1 MKPATISEL
10 KRALAPLPREELLDA
25 CLRLAKFK
33 VDNKALLTY
42 LLLKSSDETGYI
54 DEVCAEIDEQL
65 PANKIIHKK
74 TLRKII
80 RTMEK
85 CIRFSG
91 DKETELH
98 IRIHLC
104 RQVIDRD
111 LQWGRCRVSENMYFA
126 QLKKIEKALEK
137 LHPDLQYDYRQQ
149 MDGLTPIQ

>member
-1 MKPATISEL
+1 MKPASISEL
-10 KRALAPLPREELLDA
+10 KRALAPLPREDLLGA

-42 LLLKSSDETGYI
+42 LLLQSGDEAGYI

-65 PANKIIHKK
+65 PANRLIHKK

-80 RTMEK
+80 RTMDK

-91 DKETELH
+91 DKETELQ
-98 IRIHLC
+98 IRIHFC

-111 LQWGRCRVSENMYFA
+111 LHWGRCRVSENMYFG

-137 LHPDLQYDYRQQ
+137 LHPDLQYDFRQQ
-149 MDGLTPIQ
+149 MQGLDRA

>member
-10 KRALAPLPREELLDA
+10 KRALEPLRREELLDA

-42 LLLKSSDETGYI
+42 LLLKSGDEAAYV

-65 PANKIIHKK
+65 PTNRIFHKK

-80 RTMEK
+80 RTIDK

-91 DKETELH
+91 EKETELQ

-111 LQWGRCRVSENMYFA
+111 LHWGQCRVSENMYLG
-126 QLKKIEKALEK
+126 QLKKIEKVLEK
-137 LHPDLQYDYRQQ
+137 LHPDLQYDFRQQ
-149 MDGLTPIQ
+149 MHGLDRV

>member
-1 MKPATISEL
+1 MKPATIREL

-42 LLLKSSDETGYI
+42 LLLKSGDEAGYV

-65 PANKIIHKK
+65 PVNKIIHKK

-111 LQWGRCRVSENMYFA
+111 LQWGRCRVSENMYSS

-137 LHPDLQYDYRQQ
+137 LHPDLQYDYRQLMQ
-149 MDGLTPIQ
+149 GLTPVE

>member
-10 KRALAPLPREELLDA
+10 RRVLAPLPREELLDA

-42 LLLKSSDETGYI
+42 LLLKSGDEAAYV
-54 DEVCAEIDEQL
+54 DEVCAEIEEQL
-65 PANKIIHKK
+65 PAKRIIHKK

-80 RTMEK
+80 RTMDK

-91 DKETELH
+91 DKETELQ

-149 MDGLTPIQ
+149 MHGLDRP